1 MRTNSIKKNTQNNIC
16 QLKRKTG
23 YEEAEEK
30 TSVKCL
36 RSCGEKNAAEQMD
49 RMILDM
55 EYRDKS
61 TSDSS

>member
-1 MRTNSIKKNTQNNIC
+1 MY

-23 YEEAEEK
+23 YGEAEENVLFK
-30 TSVKCL
+30 YL
-36 RSCGEKNAAEQMD
+36 RSCGEKDAAEQMD